1 MDSDS
6 IITVIIMIILVLFS
20 SYFSAT
26 ETAFSSL
33 NHIRLK
39 NLAQEGSR
47 KAKTALYLF
56 ENFDKLLTTI
66 LVGNNIVNIALAS
79 IGTVFFVKH
88 FGDIGATLSTAV
100 ITIVVLI
107 FGEISPKSL
116 AKESPLKFALFS
128 TPFIYVLSVILT
140 PITFVFSKW
149 KALLSRLFKV
159 RSNDVVTE
167 DELLTIVDEAQ
178 HHGGIDKQESELIRC
193 AIEFNDLCAEDII
206 TPRVDVEAVEINDKN
221 GEIAKLFTETGF
233 SRLPVYDGSIDNIVG
248 ILNLKDFYG
257 YVYHH
262 DKTVEQVMS
271 EPLFITGSMPVGDL
285 LSELQSKK
293 SHIAVVADE
302 YGGTEG
308 IVTMEDILEELVGE
322 IWDEHDSITHDIVK
336 SGDDCYKVDCSTDF
350 DEFAEFFKLDMQT
363 ESATVGGWV
372 MEQLGKIAEVGDMFK
387 FERLNV
393 LVTKTEEH
401 RVLEIIVKVPQS
413 EQNGGENT
421 QE

>member
-6 IITVIIMIILVLFS
+6 IITVIIMALLVLFS

-39 NLAQEGSR
+39 NLAREGGKR
-47 KAKTALYLF
+47 AKTALYLF
-56 ENFDKLLTTI
+56 DNFDKLLSTI
-66 LVGNNIVNIALAS
+66 LIGNNIVNIALAS

-88 FGDIGATLSTAV
+88 FGDIGATLSTVV
-100 ITIVVLI
+100 ITVVVLI

-116 AKESPLKFALFS
+116 AKENPLKFALFS
-128 TPFIYVLSVILT
+128 TPFIYALSVVLT
-140 PITFVFSKW
+140 PVTFIFSQW
-149 KALLSRLFKV
+149 KKLLSKLFKV

-167 DELLTIVDEAQ
+167 DELLTIVDEAK
-178 HHGGIDKQESELIRC
+178 HHGGIDEQESELIRC
-193 AIEFNDLCAEDII
+193 AIEFNDLYAEDII
-206 TPRVDVEAVEINDKN
+206 TPRVDVEAIDINDKN

-233 SRLPVYDGSIDNIVG
+233 SRLPVYNGSVDNIVG

-262 DKTVEQVMS
+262 DKTVEEVMS

-285 LSELQSKK
+285 LSVLQSKK
-293 SHIAVVADE
+293 SHIAIVADE

-336 SGDDCYKVDCSTDF
+336 SGDDCFKVDCSTDF
-350 DEFAEFFKLDMQT
+350 DEFAEFFKFDAET

-372 MEQLGKIAEVGDMFK
+372 MEQLGKIAEVGDMFE
-387 FERLNV
+387 FEQHSV

-401 RVLEIIVKVPQS
+401 RVLEIIVKVPQTDKN
-413 EQNGGENT
+413 EE
-421 QE
+421 

>member
-1 MDSDS
+1 M
-6 IITVIIMIILVLFS
+6 
-20 SYFSAT
+20 
-26 ETAFSSL
+26 
-33 NHIRLK
+33 
-39 NLAQEGSR
+39 
-47 KAKTALYLF
+47 
-56 ENFDKLLTTI
+56 
-66 LVGNNIVNIALAS
+66 
-79 IGTVFFVKH
+79 FFVKH

-100 ITIVVLI
+100 ITIAVLI

-116 AKESPLKFALFS
+116 AKENPLKFAMFS
-128 TPFIYVLSVILT
+128 TPYIYVLSVILT
-140 PITFVFSKW
+140 PITFIFSKW
-149 KALLSRLFKV
+149 KSLLSRLFKV

-178 HHGGIDKQESELIRC
+178 HHGGIDEQESELIRC

-206 TPRVDVEAVEINDKN
+206 TPRVDVEAVEIGDKN
-221 GEIAKLFTETGF
+221 GEIAKLFAETGF

-285 LSELQSKK
+285 LSKLQSKK
-293 SHIAVVADE
+293 SHIAIVADE

-322 IWDEHDSITHDIVK
+322 IWDEHDSVTHDIVK

-350 DEFAEFFKLDMQT
+350 DEFAEFFGIDT
-363 ESATVGGWV
+363 ETDSATVGGWV
-372 MEQLGKIAEVGDMFK
+372 MEQLGKIAEVGDMFE
-387 FERLNV
+387 FERLRV

-401 RVLEIIVKVPQS
+401 RVLEIIVKVPQT
-413 EQNGGENT
+413 EQNDDDKE
-421 QE
+421 EK